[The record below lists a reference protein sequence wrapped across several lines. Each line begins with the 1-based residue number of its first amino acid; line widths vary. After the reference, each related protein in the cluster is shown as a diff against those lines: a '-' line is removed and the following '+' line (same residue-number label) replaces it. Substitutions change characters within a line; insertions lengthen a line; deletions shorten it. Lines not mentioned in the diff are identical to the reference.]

1 MKTNRQEKQATMG
14 MAKIRQI
21 VEEAPHGAVATCAD
35 GQPRVR
41 PMAWI
46 MLEDGRLWSST
57 YQSSGKVREMRQNDL
72 VEICFVGRN
81 KLHARISGR
90 VNLSGGPEKKEQLL
104 RLNPKVRRHFSG
116 GDDEKFV
123 HVEVTPT
130 RMEWTEPGFGEYH
143 VVQG

>member
-1 MKTNRQEKQATMG
+1 MSIET
-14 MAKIRQI
+14 IRRI
-21 VEEAPHGAVATCAD
+21 VGEAPYGALATLD
-35 GQPRVR
+35 GEQPRVR

-57 YQSSGKVREMRQNDL
+57 YRSSGKVGEMTQNDL
-72 VEICFVGRN
+72 VEICFVDKN
-81 KLHARISGR
+81 KIHARITGR
-90 VNLSGGPEKKEQLL
+90 VDLTGGPEKKQKLL
-104 RLNPKVRRHFSG
+104 ELNPKVGRHFSG

-143 VVQG
+143 LVDRPQP